1 MFDRQ
6 TRGSRMISIIIELY
20 QSGANSVETLE
31 EKFNVGTRTI
41 YRDLE
46 QLEPMVIKM
55 GKGTYGLTTHVHRVL
70 SKTISGN
77 KSD

>member
-20 QSGANSVETLE
+20 QSGANTVDTLE
-31 EKFNVGTRTI
+31 AKFNVGTRTI

-46 QLEPMVIKM
+46 QLEPMVIRTS
-55 GKGTYGLTTHVHRVL
+55 KGTYGLTTHVYRVL
-70 SKTISGN
+70 SRFIPNNT
-77 KSD
+77 SD

>member
-20 QSGANSVETLE
+20 LSGTSTVEALE
-31 EKFNVGTRTI
+31 EKFNVGTRTV

-46 QLEPMVIKM
+46 QIEPLVIKT
-55 GKGTYGLTTHVHRVL
+55 GKGTYGLTTHVNRVL
-70 SKTISGN
+70 SQFISN
-77 KSD
+77 K

>member
-55 GKGTYGLTTHVHRVL
+55 GKGTYGLTTHVNRVL

>member
-1 MFDRQ
+1 MFERQ

-20 QSGANSVETLE
+20 QSGSKTIDTLE

-46 QLEPMVIKM
+46 QLEPMIIRTS
-55 GKGTYGLTTHVHRVL
+55 KGTYGLTTHVYRVL
-70 SKTISGN
+70 N
-77 KSD
+77 KFIPNNMPD

>member
-20 QSGANSVETLE
+20 QSGANTVETLE

-46 QLEPMVIKM
+46 QLEPMVIRTS
-55 GKGTYGLTTHVHRVL
+55 KGTYGLTTHVYRVL
-70 SKTISGN
+70 SRFIPNNT
-77 KSD
+77 SD